1 MEIIVDQSLEG
12 LRKTYKEKVNS
23 LREILLHLEQLQNE
37 TLPDLR
43 QRYDAKFREFEVQI
57 QELTLVLSEKQ
68 RVNEL
73 LLLKYQ
79 RGEEIT
85 EKVIQFVLMFVEKE
99 YARYK
104 TTGKKSTFGLQ
115 ESATTITSSSNNFS
129 TEISKLYKELVKKLH
144 PDSPQKDEKLF
155 QQFWNNVQESY
166 EKQNLQR
173 LRTYHSIVCTQQLS
187 PEMFTSASSEKD
199 RLIAEISFL
208 ERKVVNEQK
217 KIDTLYSKE
226 PYTFKDNIDNSDWI
240 TQHSNSLQNT
250 IDRISTEIEQA
261 KKVFASV
268 TKGVVVTN
276 DNNTNTDN
284 SPAKFDQNFS
294 DSTYFGGR

>member
-12 LRKTYKEKVNS
+12 LRITYKEKVHT
-23 LREILLHLEQLQNE
+23 LREILLNLENLQN
-37 TLPDLR
+37 TVLPELR
-43 QRYDAKFREFEVQI
+43 QKYDAKFREFEVKI

-115 ESATTITSSSNNFS
+115 ESATTVTTSSNNIS
-129 TEISKLYKELVKKLH
+129 AELSKLYKELVKKLH

-155 QQFWNNVQESY
+155 EQFWNTVQESY
-166 EKQNLQR
+166 EKQNIQR

-187 PEMFTSASSEKD
+187 PDMFASAASEKE

-208 ERKVVNEQK
+208 ERKIVNEQK
-217 KIDTLYSKE
+217 KIDAIYTKE
-226 PYTFKDNIDNSDWI
+226 PYTFKDSIDNNGWI
-240 TQHSNSLQNT
+240 TQHTNSLQNS
-250 IDRISTEIEQA
+250 IDRISAEIEQA
-261 KKVFASV
+261 KKVFATV
-268 TKGVVVTN
+268 TKGLQITPISTN
-276 DNNTNTDN
+276 NEFEQ
-284 SPAKFDQNFS
+284 KFS
-294 DSTYFGGR
+294 ETTYFGGK